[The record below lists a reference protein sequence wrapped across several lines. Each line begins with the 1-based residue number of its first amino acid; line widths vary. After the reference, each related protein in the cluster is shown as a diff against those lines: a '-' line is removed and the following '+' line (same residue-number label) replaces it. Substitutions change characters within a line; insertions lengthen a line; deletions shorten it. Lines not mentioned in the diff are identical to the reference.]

1 VSTIPIAI
9 GITTSAFI
17 SNSFGSLVRLSYV
30 STIPIA
36 IGITTSAIISNSFG
50 SLVRPHKFQIFKLS
64 QSCQT
69 TVKGLQRYR
78 IFKI

>member
-1 VSTIPIAI
+1 MSTIPIAI

-17 SNSFGSLVRLSYV
+17 SNLFRSH
-30 STIPIA
+30 
-36 IGITTSAIISNSFG
+36 
-50 SLVRPHKFQIFKLS
+50 VRPHKFQIFKLS
-64 QSCQT
+64 QSCST